1 VQSASGAICYSAEP
15 VDGALG
21 GIELIGHG
29 EEAGEGADVA
39 CGDALAVGADD
50 AADES
55 GSAGASTSLLRARG
69 RCAGRRLGALSAG
82 RLGVKSLLT
91 VCTLIGISVPS
102 AAGEMAGRS
111 LRASSG
117 TSTGPYLR
125 GWDQPGE
132 EARPTTKATKMMQVA
147 FPDSAKDD
155 AFTRSDGRC
164 ECTRGSRPVIPAS
177 WRAPPGAGVN
187 AATGTSARS
196 GTWWD
201 HLRKRASNGRIPR
214 GADHGART

>member
-29 EEAGEGADVA
+29 EEAGEGVDVA
-39 CGDALAVGADD
+39 FGDALAVGADD
-50 AADES
+50 STDES

-117 TSTGPYLR
+117 TSTGPCLG
-125 GWDQPGE
+125 GWDQPGKR
-132 EARPTTKATKMMQVA
+132 ARPTTKATKMMQVA
-147 FPDSAKDD
+147 FSDWAKDD
-155 AFTRSDGRC
+155 AFTRSGGRC
-164 ECTRGSRPVIPAS
+164 ECA
-177 WRAPPGAGVN
+177 RAV
-187 AATGTSARS
+187 AR
-196 GTWWD
+196 
-201 HLRKRASNGRIPR
+201 
-214 GADHGART
+214 